1 MSMIRWGE
9 PFSELVTLRQAMD
22 KLLEDSFVRPSR
34 FLAGFAE
41 AGAPAIDAYQTP
53 NEVVV
58 KASVPGVKLEDIN
71 IEITGDTLTVKGES
85 KVEEEVRKENYF
97 FQERRYG
104 SFARSL
110 NLPSGIQADK
120 AEAKLEDGLLIIT
133 IPKAEEVKPKII
145 RVKAEGKTGGKK

>member
-1 MSMIRWGE
+1 MIRWGE

-41 AGAPAIDAYQTP
+41 AGAPAIDAYQTA

-58 KASVPGVKLEDIN
+58 KASVPGVKPEDIN

-85 KVEEEVRKENYF
+85 KVAEEVKKENYF

-110 NLPSGIQADK
+110 NLPGGIQADK
-120 AEAKLEDGLLIIT
+120 AEAKLENGLLTIT
-133 IPKAEEVKPKII
+133 VPKAEEVKPKVIK
-145 RVKAEGKTGGKK
+145 VKAEGKK